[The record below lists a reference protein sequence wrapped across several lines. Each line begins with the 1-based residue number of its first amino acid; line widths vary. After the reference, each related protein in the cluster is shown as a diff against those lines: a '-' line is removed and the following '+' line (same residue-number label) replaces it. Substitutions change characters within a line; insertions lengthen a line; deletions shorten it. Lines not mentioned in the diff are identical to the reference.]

1 MPTWGLGMP
10 DGPLDGSLEDEREGS
25 ATARDDDEVEGDSIL
40 SVVGFE
46 ELRVRPVVGLLL
58 LVVLGLVSAESS
70 SCQVCVL
77 ATDTAIKCN

>member
-1 MPTWGLGMP
+1 MP